1 MLERSCVDLHDTA
14 HKSVANQQ
22 QVRRHYKAT
31 LGSLFVRGT
40 PCGTSP
46 DECNEATND
55 PWGLGDVS
63 RGLRR
68 AGALD
73 TALGAVP
80 DPSQARSICEGEP
93 DS

>member
-1 MLERSCVDLHDTA
+1 VVPA
-14 HKSVANQQ
+14 HPIAGTTP
-22 QVRRHYKAT
+22 T
-31 LGSLFVRGT
+31 LVFRPFAGGT

-55 PWGLGDVS
+55 PWGLGDAS

-80 DPSQARSICEGEP
+80 DPSQARNICEGEP
-93 DS
+93 D